1 MNYKKVIS
9 MTTNEDK
16 DSPVVEVLKYM
27 AIPGYSIYKLYD
39 ALSNTE
45 NNTTDELEESARRSE
60 LESFI
65 LQSRAKV
72 EQELSIARRI
82 MCADEVEIEEY
93 YDVNGKG
100 NVGLKSDDSSFT
112 VGASGEGRKVTKRV
126 IKFKG
131 FSDKYLE
138 EIKSEIDELEA
149 NQLLS
154 Q

>member
-1 MNYKKVIS
+1 MAI
-9 MTTNEDK
+9 NEDK
-16 DSPVVEVLKYM
+16 DSPVVDALKNM
-27 AIPGYSIYKLYD
+27 LIPGYSTYKLYNV
-39 ALSNTE
+39 LSDIE
-45 NNTTDELEESARRSE
+45 NNTTDELKENARRSE

-100 NVGLKSDDSSFT
+100 NIGLKSDDSSFAI
-112 VGASGEGRKVTKRV
+112 GASGEGRKVTKRV

-131 FSDKYLE
+131 FSEKYTQ
-138 EIKSEIDELEA
+138 EIKNKIDELEDNSA
-149 NQLLS
+149 VVTRDK
-154 Q
+154 